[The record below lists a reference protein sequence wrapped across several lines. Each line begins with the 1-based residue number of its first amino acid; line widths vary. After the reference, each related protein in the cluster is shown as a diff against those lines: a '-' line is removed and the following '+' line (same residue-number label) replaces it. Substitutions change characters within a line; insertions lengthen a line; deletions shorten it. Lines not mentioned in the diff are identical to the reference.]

1 MKFRPLV
8 FNTAQSFEMTVTQL
22 KGDEKAKTPVWN
34 WANGKIFTAA
44 QRSEKLQPDE
54 SKTWT
59 AVWQGDD
66 SLGNP
71 APRGQY
77 IFEAIVMANGGLK
90 APPLLLDV
98 RPEGIREMT
107 PRKNDLDDGPV
118 AKLETDKTTY
128 QLGESVSLTLTVRN
142 EGAQTTAL
150 TFASGQ
156 RYDFAIRPAPK
167 GKFDPKQKIIWQWSA
182 GRAFTMALP
191 CNPFA
196 PGTTLTFTEKWDL
209 KDAKGKPV
217 PPGKYTIE
225 GVLTANRPLAAPPL
239 LIEVKK

>member
-1 MKFRPLV
+1 MKNHFLKFALTGICLLLPLACRAADEKPPV
-8 FNTAQSFEMTVTQL
+8 EPATESAKVEEKAAPIAPAPIVIKFALAQNVSGLGRVVAFSLTARNTTNEVQTLLFNTAQSFEMTVTQL

-44 QRSEKLQPDE
+44 QRSEKLQPNE

-77 IFEAIVMANGGLK
+77 ILEAIVMANGGLK

-107 PRKNDLDDGPV
+107 PRQKRSRRRPGCQ
-118 AKLETDKTTY
+118 T
-128 QLGESVSLTLTVRN
+128 RN
-142 EGAQTTAL
+142 G
-150 TFASGQ
+150 
-156 RYDFAIRPAPK
+156 
-167 GKFDPKQKIIWQWSA
+167 
-182 GRAFTMALP
+182 
-191 CNPFA
+191 
-196 PGTTLTFTEKWDL
+196 
-209 KDAKGKPV
+209 
-217 PPGKYTIE
+217 
-225 GVLTANRPLAAPPL
+225 
-239 LIEVKK
+239 